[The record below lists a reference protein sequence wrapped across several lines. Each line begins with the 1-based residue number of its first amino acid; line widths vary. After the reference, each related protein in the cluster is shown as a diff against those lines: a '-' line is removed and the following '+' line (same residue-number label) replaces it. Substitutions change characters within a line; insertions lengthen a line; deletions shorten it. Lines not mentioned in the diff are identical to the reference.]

1 MTGVATVPNPKD
13 LLPRSC
19 LLVVLVLGLACSDQ
33 AGTSTALP
41 GVYSLRS
48 VNNNPLP
55 ERIFEDD
62 AVSVDISA
70 AHITLLDDST
80 FIDARR
86 FRITT
91 SDGVSEASD
100 TTRGTVSL
108 SGDKLDFTSTA
119 GDVYQMVWQGVA
131 LTRYAEGAT
140 YRFNK

>member
-1 MTGVATVPNPKD
+1 MTGVITVPNPKA
-13 LLPRSC
+13 LLPRSW
-19 LLVVLVLGLACSDQ
+19 LLVGLFLTQACSDQ
-33 AGTSTALP
+33 PGTSSDLP

-62 AVSVDISA
+62 VRSVHIA
-70 AHITLLDDST
+70 EAHITLLDDST
-80 FIDARR
+80 FVDARR

-91 SDGVSEASD
+91 SEGVGEASD

-108 SGDKLDFTSTA
+108 SGDKLDFTTTA
-119 GDVYQMVWQGVA
+119 GDVYQMVWQGLA
-131 LTRYAEGAT
+131 LTHYAEGAT